1 MIAEHNQSSA
11 CQSGKMAVGV
21 MILHD
26 FSGIFKNSTFRRGRN
41 HINFPFPESWVR
53 KINEIPS
60 ISFRPSLE
68 QEEIRPSA
76 HSERERKILVN
87 FVSRGEYF
95 RFVGAELCTVKINH

>member
-1 MIAEHNQSSA
+1 MTSVEFLRIQHLE
-11 CQSGKMAVGV
+11 GEE
-21 MILHD
+21 ITL
-26 FSGIFKNSTFRRGRN
+26 IFHPPK
-41 HINFPFPESWVR
+41 SWVR